1 MKVIFDTNILIPAA
15 FRGGKLKIA
24 IAYVLAS
31 SSFKWIASSEI
42 IKEYKEVLNLP
53 KLQLFHEEDD
63 SKKLEQQKLGQLEM
77 GVNPSPN

>member
-1 MKVIFDTNILIPAA
+1 VSSSSLVFYGFNSGSVRLLAIASMFIRGKSRNILIPAA

-53 KLQLFHEEDD
+53 NTIFH
-63 SKKLEQQKLGQLEM
+63 K
-77 GVNPSPN
+77 

>member
-42 IKEYKEVLNLP
+42 IKEYKLLNIVDKAVYPHCSHLHYVWP
-53 KLQLFHEEDD
+53 S
-63 SKKLEQQKLGQLEM
+63 SKWSVSQ
-77 GVNPSPN
+77 